1 MSLSH
6 SSTQR
11 RSGRNQKKQSRRDKG
26 RKGIVNNSRGSSL
39 LEAMEYQNA
48 VHVDSLEGI
57 SGNVNE
63 EDDQEE
69 YDEVTTSPAC
79 ESLDLATTQN
89 YFQKNS
95 WICHGCQYCRSRS
108 CISNVKS

>member
-11 RSGRNQKKQSRRDKG
+11 RSGRNQKKQSRRDKA
-26 RKGIVNNSRGSSL
+26 RKGIVNNSGGSSL

-57 SGNVNE
+57 SGDVNE
-63 EDDQEE
+63 EDFEE
-69 YDEVTTSPAC
+69 RVAVERYEC
-79 ESLDLATTQN
+79 LELILDTNQ
-89 YFQKNS
+89 S
-95 WICHGCQYCRSRS
+95 
-108 CISNVKS
+108 